1 MADQRVTTD
10 CHGKKVRVGDRVRLR
25 IIEGNLL
32 EALPK
37 DEIEDVRSMI
47 GEIFKVE
54 DIDEHGFAWISK
66 WWDRGEGRRDSH
78 SLALSASEIE
88 LVVSETAS

>member
-1 MADQRVTTD
+1 MSDQRVTTD
-10 CHGKKVRVGDRVRLR
+10 CHGKNVRVGDRVRLR

-54 DIDEHGFAWISK
+54 EIDEHGFAWISK
-66 WWDRGEGRRDSH
+66 WWDCGEGRRDSH
-78 SLALSASEIE
+78 SLALSAAEME
-88 LVVSETAS
+88 LVVSEEAT